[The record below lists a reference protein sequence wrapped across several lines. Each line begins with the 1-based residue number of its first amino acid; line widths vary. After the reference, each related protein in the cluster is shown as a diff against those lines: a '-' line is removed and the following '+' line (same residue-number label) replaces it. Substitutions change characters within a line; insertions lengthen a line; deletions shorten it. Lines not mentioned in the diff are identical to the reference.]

1 MSNIIKTALLLSGLL
16 WQSFGLASD
25 TGWLTSPQNDHARV
39 RLQADTRDPAAPRV
53 LLNLQLESGWKTYW
67 QNPGEGGI
75 APEILWDKPEPAAQW
90 HWPVPR
96 RFDVSGISTQGYQ
109 GDVSLPISLTRSGG
123 EALTGTLRLST
134 CSNVCILTDYPFT
147 LALDGA
153 APDGFDLAYAKA
165 MSTLPQ
171 AMPDT
176 VTLKAGYRQNQ
187 LQLTAANPQGWQDP
201 QVFLQRLEGAEFG
214 EPSLEV
220 QGNTLIARIPVS
232 MEFSMARR
240 KLVSV
245 IRAC

>member
-16 WQSFGLASD
+16 WQSMGLASD
-25 TGWLTSPQNDHARV
+25 TGWLTSPQNDHAKV

-53 LLNLQLESGWKTYW
+53 LLSLQLESGWKTYW

-153 APDGFDLAYAKA
+153 APEGFDLAYAKA

-171 AMPDT
+171 AMPGTDT
-176 VTLKAGYRQNQ
+176 LEAGYRQNQ
-187 LQLTAANPQGWQDP
+187 
-201 QVFLQRLEGAEFG
+201 
-214 EPSLEV
+214 
-220 QGNTLIARIPVS
+220 
-232 MEFSMARR
+232 
-240 KLVSV
+240 
-245 IRAC
+245 